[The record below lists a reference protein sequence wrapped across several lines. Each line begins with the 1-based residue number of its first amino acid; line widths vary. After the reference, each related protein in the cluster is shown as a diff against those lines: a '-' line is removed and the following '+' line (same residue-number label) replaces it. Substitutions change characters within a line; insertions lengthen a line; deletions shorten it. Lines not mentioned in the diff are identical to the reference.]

1 MEKIDEIDMRVSKLE
16 GYSKDNNNMTK
27 EIHTALIGTYEKKG
41 LINKV
46 EKLKD
51 NQDNCMDRRKND
63 SKEKKSLYFYIEKTL
78 IGGAI
83 MYLFARVKGVL

>member
-1 MEKIDEIDMRVSKLE
+1 MEHIDILNNKVTALEISVE
-16 GYSKDNNNMTK
+16 TNNNMTK
-27 EIHTALIGTYEKKG
+27 EIHTALTGTYEKKG

-51 NQDNCMDRRKND
+51 NQDNCMNRRKND
-63 SKEKKSLYFYIEKTL
+63 SKEKKSLYFYIEKTV

>member
-1 MEKIDEIDMRVSKLE
+1 MEHIDILNNKVTALEISVE
-16 GYSKDNNNMTK
+16 TNNNMTK
-27 EIHTALIGTYEKKG
+27 EIHTALTGTYEKKG

-51 NQDNCMDRRKND
+51 NQDNCMNRRKND

-78 IGGAI
+78 IASGLGYVIAKI
-83 MYLFARVKGVL
+83 KGIL